1 MSGSSTAPTTVA
13 HLFSLTGKT
22 AIVLGGT
29 GGLGQVM
36 TLALAEAGTDI
47 VSIELPNDAQS
58 GKLEEGIKQL
68 GRKYSKFD
76 CNVADAKSLRST
88 FAKIWD
94 SGIVPDILLNS
105 AGIQRRGKAEEI
117 SDEDLDDVI
126 NINLKATYI
135 AGQEFGKRL
144 LSLNRPG
151 KIINIA
157 SIISYIA
164 NYNISPYAA
173 SKGAVLLTTKA
184 FSNEWASKG
193 IQVNCI
199 CPGYMKTALT
209 EQYTT
214 DPQYKD
220 YNDYI
225 IGRTPAGRWG
235 NPEDLKGAV
244 IFLASSASDFVTGTS
259 IVVDGGILAK

>member
-1 MSGSSTAPTTVA
+1 
-13 HLFSLTGKT
+13 LTIATK
-22 AIVLGGT
+22 
-29 GGLGQVM
+29 
-36 TLALAEAGTDI
+36 
-47 VSIELPNDAQS
+47 
-58 GKLEEGIKQL
+58 
-68 GRKYSKFD
+68 
-76 CNVADAKSLRST
+76 
-88 FAKIWD
+88 
-94 SGIVPDILLNS
+94 
-105 AGIQRRGKAEEI
+105 
-117 SDEDLDDVI
+117 VI

-135 AGQEFGKRL
+135 AGQEFGKKL
-144 LSLNRPG
+144 LSLQRPG

-173 SKGAVLLTTKA
+173 SKGAVLQTTKA

-199 CPGYMKTALT
+199 CPGYMRTALT

-214 DPQYKD
+214 DPKYKD

-259 IVVDGGILAK
+259 IVVDGGILGK